1 AQLPG
6 VSFSFEPS
14 DIVNR
19 VMSLGAPTPIEVALS
34 GPNPAAN
41 REFAEKVKAKLQHVA
56 ALRDVQF
63 GQSLDYPTVDVAVDR
78 ERAGLMGVKMS
89 DVSRSL
95 VAATSSSRFVVP
107 NYWADPNTGV
117 AYQLQVQ
124 VPQARM
130 NSVDEAQ
137 NLPITYKA
145 GEAVL
150 LRNIASVTP

>member
-1 AQLPG
+1 
-6 VSFSFEPS
+6 
-14 DIVNR
+14 
-19 VMSLGAPTPIEVALS
+19 PIEVAIS
-34 GPNPAAN
+34 GPNLAAD
-41 REFAEKVKAKLQHVA
+41 REFAEKVKDRLSEISV
-56 ALRDVQF
+56 LRDVQF
-63 GQSLDYPTVDVAVDR
+63 GESLDYPSVDVAVNR
-78 ERAGLMGVKMS
+78 ERAGLMGIKMS

-95 VAATSSSRFVVP
+95 VAATSSSRFLVP